1 MAQAKKGDKVK
12 VHYTGKLDNGTV
24 FDTSEGREPLEFT
37 IGGGQMI
44 PGFEKGVLDMAVGES
59 KTIRIPAKEAYG
71 RRDEDRV
78 LRVPRTQLPEG
89 FDPEVGQQLQIQPPG
104 GRPMMVKVTQV
115 SEKQVTMDGNHPLA
129 GQALN
134 FELQL
139 VEIA

>member
-24 FDTSEGREPLEFT
+24 FDSSAGRDPLEFA

-44 PGFEKGVLDMAVGES
+44 PGFDKAVVDMSVGES
-59 KTIRIPAKEAYG
+59 KTIRIPPKEAYG
-71 RRDEDRV
+71 RRDENRV
-78 LRVPRTQLPEG
+78 LRVPRSQLPEG
-89 FDPEVGQQLQIQPPG
+89 FAPQVGEQMQIQPPG
-104 GRPMMVKVTQV
+104 GRPMMVKVIQV

-129 GQALN
+129 GQALT
-134 FELQL
+134 FEIQL